1 MEQQSPQQQ
10 QMQRVE
16 NPYLHPSPMPHG
28 NGNAGGI
35 VEVESRRAAA
45 EVFVAMEAA
54 QRFPRNPRQSM
65 ERIIDAFTRPALA
78 EVAIYEYP
86 RGGTKIRGL
95 SIRAAEVMAQQWG
108 NIRFGWRTIDRVEN
122 TCEKDAK
129 GKLIPIKAGKTIVE
143 SFAWDLETNV
153 PVSRVFDVP
162 HIRDKNE
169 GGMILNEERDIY
181 EHVAN
186 WAARRTRQCI
196 LTLIPGDVKEAGL
209 AQAERTMKH
218 AFPVTPD
225 TLRKLLE
232 AFKEYGVTRA
242 MIEARIQRNYD
253 TMSSELMAKFR
264 GIYASLKDEMSSPE
278 DWFDLSIGKE
288 PEGETRA
295 EQIKNLLLAKSAP
308 PDAEAKAPA
317 ENIYMGIASSTG
329 SLIGTESPLEGQ
341 ALKPAEALMQELTKD
356 PIDVLAR
363 AIQGTATIEEAR
375 QVAEGATHLGLRLGE
390 LSALIQ
396 DVTKHNELRSTNVRG
411 VLAEINRRATA

>member
-1 MEQQSPQQQ
+1 
-10 QMQRVE
+10 MQRVE
-16 NPYLHPSPMPHG
+16 NPYAQPKPIQNG
-28 NGNAGGI
+28 NGNTGGI

-122 TCEKDAK
+122 TCEKNAQ

-162 HIRDKNE
+162 HIRDKAE
-169 GGMILNEERDIY
+169 GGTILNEERDIY

-264 GIYASLKDEMSSPE
+264 GIYASLKDEMSSPD

-288 PEGETRA
+288 PEGETRT
-295 EQIKNLLLAKSAP
+295 EQIRNLLTKSEPVIETAREHFGLPPEVAP
-308 PDAEAKAPA
+308 QWAGTQETP
-317 ENIYMGIASSTG
+317 TG
-329 SLIGTESPLEGQ
+329 E
-341 ALKPAEALMQELTKD
+341 ALKQGDALVQELTKAED
-356 PIDVLAR
+356 PLAVLVF
-363 AIQGTATIEEAR
+363 AIQGTASPEDAR
-375 QVAEGATHLGLRLGE
+375 KVAEGASHLGLNIAA
-390 LSALIQ
+390 LSMLIK
-396 DVTKHNELRSTNVRG
+396 DVTHHHELKPTTVKA
-411 VLAEINRRATA
+411 VLAEIERRATA